1 MDAPHPTEGT
11 ARVLPIGLRLLSI
24 GWAIGSILVTAP
36 AVEGLER
43 SHPLRAGRSSVLH
56 AQPAVSARAQDP
68 RALLAQAIEEFEANR
83 VVESAATFDRLASAA
98 PQVMPHLW
106 QRGIAQYYAGR
117 YHDCRLQFE
126 AHLTVNA
133 ADVENSAWHFLCA
146 AREMNAEQAKLL
158 LLPVGPDR
166 RVPMRQVYEMFRG
179 TLAPDAV
186 IASGTGSL
194 EAQFFAHLYVGLY
207 YEATGDDRRAL
218 EHISIAA
225 ADRFEA
231 AGDYM
236 HVVARVHLAQRKAGT
251 RR

>member
-1 MDAPHPTEGT
+1 MSAPHGT
-11 ARVLPIGLRLLSI
+11 GPRP
-24 GWAIGSILVTAP
+24 
-36 AVEGLER
+36 
-43 SHPLRAGRSSVLH
+43 PLRALGLAILTVVVTTPGLGGRQLSLAQRAGRLSDLH
-56 AQPAVSARAQDP
+56 APPAAVSAQAQDP

-83 VVESAATFDRLASAA
+83 VVESAATFDRLAAAA
-98 PQVMPHLW
+98 PQVMPNLW

-117 YHDCRLQFE
+117 YRDCRLQFE

-146 AREMNAEQAKLL
+146 AREMNAQQARLL

-186 IASGTGSL
+186 IAAGSGSL

-218 EHISIAA
+218 EHITIAA
-225 ADRFEA
+225 ADRFES

-236 HVVARVHLAQRKAGT
+236 HLVARVHLAQRKAGP

>member
-1 MDAPHPTEGT
+1 MSAPHGT
-11 ARVLPIGLRLLSI
+11 GPRP
-24 GWAIGSILVTAP
+24 
-36 AVEGLER
+36 
-43 SHPLRAGRSSVLH
+43 PLRALGLAILTVVVTTPGLGGRQLSLAQRAGRLSDLH
-56 AQPAVSARAQDP
+56 APPAAVSAQAQDP

-83 VVESAATFDRLASAA
+83 VVESAATFDRLAAAA
-98 PQVMPHLW
+98 PQVMPNLW

-117 YHDCRLQFE
+117 YRDCRLQFE